1 MRFGHAVLASALAYA
16 GAMAVTSCSG
26 PQPPPFK
33 PLVDVKALM
42 NSVVD
47 PQAEVIWGS
56 VATIITMAGT
66 EERQPHRPTKPMATR
81 N

>member
-1 MRFGHAVLASALAYA
+1 M
-16 GAMAVTSCSG
+16 TSCTG

-47 PQAEVIWGS
+47 PQADVIWGS
-56 VATIITMAGT
+56 VATIITAAGT
-66 EERQPHRPTKPMATR
+66 EERQPHTDEEWAASATAGWCGP
-81 N
+81 NPAT